1 MLEIYNNTKVYIF
14 CPPNFATGGT
24 ELLHQLSYKLNK
36 VGITT
41 FMYYVNAP
49 NSTPQIHPQFI
60 KYNPIITDE
69 IVDEPQNILITPEI
83 YIDFRLDKFKKIRK
97 VIWWLSV
104 DFYLDPLLSKLER
117 KQKKPFFHLK
127 KLIGRYKFADM
138 NFLKKRKF
146 YHLVQSQYAKSFL
159 QQQGI
164 HSLKYLSDYLNS
176 TFFNQ
181 ISDPFKKEDIIA
193 YNPKKGFEFTS
204 RLISAAPNFN
214 WLALENMSPEEV
226 KNSLSKSKVYI
237 DFGNHP
243 GKDRFP
249 REAAMMGCCIITGR
263 RGAAKNEEDI
273 PLLEEFKFDEA
284 TSDIHDIITKIEQCI
299 VDYEH
304 QCIQF
309 EDYRNKIKQEEEN
322 FDKDL
327 TRIFIK
333 TVS

>member
-1 MLEIYNNTKVYIF
+1 MLEIYHNTNIYIF

-24 ELLHQLSYKLNK
+24 ELLHQFSYKLNQI
-36 VGITT
+36 GINA
-41 FMYYVNAP
+41 FMYYTNT
-49 NSTPQIHPQFI
+49 SDSETLIHPQFT
-60 KYNPIITDE
+60 KYRPIITKD
-69 IVDEPQNILITPEI
+69 IIDEPQNIIITPEI
-83 YIDFRLDKFKKIRK
+83 YIDFHLDTFKKIRK
-97 VIWWLSV
+97 SIWWLSV
-104 DFYLDPLLSKLER
+104 DNYLDPLLRKLEG
-117 KQKKPFFHLK
+117 KKKKPFFHLK
-127 KLIGRYKFADM
+127 KLIGHYRFPDV
-138 NFLKKRKF
+138 NFLKKRELH
-146 YHLVQSQYAKSFL
+146 HLVQSQYAKDFL
-159 QQQGI
+159 QEKGI
-164 HSLKYLSDYLNS
+164 LPFEYLSDYLNP
-176 TFFNQ
+176 TFFDHNPE
-181 ISDPFKKEDIIA
+181 SFKKADFVA

-284 TSDIHDIITKIEQCI
+284 TSDIHNIISKIEQCI

-304 QCIQF
+304 QYIQF

-327 TRIFIK
+327 RKIFIK
-333 TVS
+333 IET